1 MRKTTF
7 FCDRC
12 GKMLSGKA
20 QQLGVRDIDTETGGA
35 EIDGEWG
42 AELCPEC
49 YRMID
54 DMIAF
59 VVKNKM
65 FKFSGGKLFNMA
77 GAHSTGGAHNAKPLD
92 MGKVF
97 ALRRAGWTLDKIGE
111 EFGVSAQTVSNQI
124 KKYEAQKDALKDSIQ
139 EDLKND

>member
-42 AELCPEC
+42 AELCPDC

-77 GAHSTGGAHNAKPLD
+77 GAHVSSTAHNAKPLD
-92 MGKVF
+92 MPKVI
-97 ALRRAGWTLDKIGE
+97 ALRNAKWSYDKIGE
-111 EFGVSAQTVSNQI
+111 EFGVSGVTVKNQLE
-124 KKYEAQKDALKDSIQ
+124 KYNKTQ
-139 EDLKND
+139 EEKNDDE

>member
-12 GKMLSGKA
+12 GKMLSGNS
-20 QQLGVRDIDTETGGA
+20 QQLATRFLDTDTGEEVDNEYGA
-35 EIDGEWG
+35 D
-42 AELCPEC
+42 LCNEC

-77 GAHSTGGAHNAKPLD
+77 GAHVSSTAHNAKPLD
-92 MGKVF
+92 MPKVI
-97 ALRRAGWTLDKIGE
+97 ALRNAKWSYDKIGE
-111 EFGVSAQTVSNQI
+111 EFGVSGVTVKNQLE
-124 KKYEAQKDALKDSIQ
+124 KYNKTQ
-139 EDLKND
+139 EEKNDDK

>member
-12 GKMLSGKA
+12 GKMLSGNS
-20 QQLGVRDIDTETGGA
+20 QQLATRFLDTDTGEEVDHEYGA
-35 EIDGEWG
+35 D
-42 AELCPEC
+42 LCNEC

-65 FKFSGGKLFNMA
+65 FKFSGGKLYNMA
-77 GAHSTGGAHNAKPLD
+77 GAHVSSTAHNAKPLD
-92 MGKVF
+92 MPKVI
-97 ALRRAGWTLDKIGE
+97 ALRNAKWSYDKIGE
-111 EFGVSAQTVSNQI
+111 EFGVSGVTVKNQLE
-124 KKYEAQKDALKDSIQ
+124 KYNKTQ
-139 EDLKND
+139 EEKNDDK

>member
-12 GKMLSGKA
+12 GKMLSGNS
-20 QQLGVRDIDTETGGA
+20 QQLATRFLDTDTGEEVDHEYGA
-35 EIDGEWG
+35 D
-42 AELCPEC
+42 LCDEC

-54 DMIAF
+54 DMVAF

-97 ALRRAGWTLDKIGE
+97 ALRRAGWTLDKIGD